1 MKILLLSN
9 SGEGIYR
16 FRKELLQT
24 LVLNNEVFVSVP
36 ENQYNPKIEDI
47 GCKIIVT
54 EVDRRGTNIVKDLS
68 LISHYKKIIKTVQ
81 PDVVL
86 TYTIKPNIYG
96 GYVCRKYKIPY
107 LCNITGLGSALENE
121 GILQVITSNMYK
133 FALKKAYKVF
143 FQNEAS
149 KDFMRKLG
157 IVKDNYVMI
166 PGSGVN
172 LEQYTVKKYP
182 EDKTIEFVFVGR
194 IMKEKGFDQYVEAA
208 RYIRSKYP
216 ETRFNICG
224 FYEDDYAQIMNELIE
239 DDIVVYHG
247 AIENMVDMYNKIH
260 CTIHP
265 TYYPEGMSNVLLES
279 LACGRPIITT
289 DRPGCKE
296 IIEDGINGF
305 IVRQKD
311 SQDLIEKIE
320 KFLSLSNKQR
330 AQLGLN
336 GRKKVEQQFD
346 RNIVVNKYIE
356 AINEATDNV

>member
-16 FRKELLQT
+16 FRKELLQE
-24 LVLNNEVFVSVP
+24 LVKNNEVFVSIP
-36 ENQYNPKIEDI
+36 KNQYNQKIKDI
-47 GCKIIVT
+47 GCEIIET
-54 EVDRRGTNIVKDLS
+54 DIDRRGTSVVKDLS
-68 LISHYKKIIKTVQ
+68 LIRHYKQIIKSVK

-107 LCNITGLGSALENE
+107 LANITGLGSALENK
-121 GILQVITSNMYK
+121 GILQFITSNMYK
-133 FALKKAYKVF
+133 FALKKADTVF

-149 KDFMRKLG
+149 KNFMRQLG

-172 LEQYTVKKYP
+172 LKEYTVKEYP
-182 EDKTIEFVFVGR
+182 DDKTIEFVFVGR

-208 RYIRSKYP
+208 RYIKEKYP
-216 ETRFNICG
+216 KTRFNICG
-224 FYEDDYAQIMNELIE
+224 FYEDDYAEIMNKLIA

-247 AIENMVDMYNKIH
+247 AIENMVDMYSKIH
-260 CTIHP
+260 CTVHP

-289 DRPGCKE
+289 DRPGCRE
-296 IIEDGINGF
+296 IVEDGVNGF
-305 IVRQKD
+305 IVKQKD
-311 SQDLIEKIE
+311 SADLIEKIE
-320 KFLSLSNKQR
+320 KFISLTNKQR

-336 GRKKVEQQFD
+336 GRRKVEELFD
-346 RNIVVNKYIE
+346 RNIVIDKYID
-356 AINEATDNV
+356 AINEATNNV